1 METVPRTQHET
12 RRRSIFVTLLA
23 WAMMLVGL
31 IGLPISVITALMFLA
46 KSYGTANAVFWDS
59 CVVVL
64 GPLVLMVTGWGL
76 FKRWRWAWVV
86 TIGLLLVAGMDRG
99 WMMMKGPRETKVYTT
114 ESGVKVTEMGA
125 GVSPYALPA
134 ALVCAGLVGWLISGR
149 VRAEFVVTRP
159 PALPTLVPAKEDE
172 VVATPGEEARGWRV
186 GHRGRDLMFYEEK
199 VVGVWQRLEIDGEML
214 MGRAHHVIYFAS
226 PEVWR
231 GYPEWARERREE
243 IVARVKSVFREPD
256 YEYQTWGSASG
267 PVVAGP
273 SVVEAHGGRETVTWQ
288 QGAAMAAVILIL
300 MGVSVGMGWLVAQGI
315 SQGETKMPSKHAS
328 HRRVLKREEEPVSFW
343 AALGVY
349 GLVGLGSGVWAG
361 WFVREAWRLKVGSQ
375 T

>member
-46 KSYGTANAVFWDS
+46 KSYGTANAGFLDS

-64 GPLVLMVTGWGL
+64 GPLVVVVTGWGL

-99 WMMMKGPRETKVYTT
+99 WAMMKGPRETKVYTT

-149 VRAEFVVTRP
+149 VRAEFEVTRP
-159 PALPTLVPAKEDE
+159 PALPTLVPAKEE
-172 VVATPGEEARGWRV
+172 AVAATSGEEARGWRV

-199 VVGVWQRLEIDGEML
+199 VAGVWQRLEIDGEML

-231 GYPEWARERREE
+231 GYPEWARERRDE

-273 SVVEAHGGRETVTWQ
+273 SVMEAHVGREKVTWQ

-328 HRRVLKREEEPVSFW
+328 HRRVLKREAEPVSFW

-361 WFVREAWRLKVGSQ
+361 WFVREAWRLKNR
-375 T
+375 